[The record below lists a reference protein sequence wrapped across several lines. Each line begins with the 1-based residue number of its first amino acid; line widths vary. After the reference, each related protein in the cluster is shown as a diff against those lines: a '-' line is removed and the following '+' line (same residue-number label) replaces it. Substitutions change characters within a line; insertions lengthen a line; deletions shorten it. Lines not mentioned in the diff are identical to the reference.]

1 MGRAVDSKLFGR
13 PAGRVHSDSQM
24 FFRQWLRRPLGI
36 GAVAPSSRELAE
48 AMARLVPNPPQ
59 GPVIE
64 LGGGTGP
71 VTAALLDAGIPP
83 DQLFVVERE
92 PQLHRHLSLRFPNVR
107 VLCGDAAA
115 LGELLRPLG
124 LRDVAAI
131 VSSLPLLSMKRR
143 VQRAIIAECFAM
155 LAPGAPLIQFT
166 YGLFSPVPRR
176 AFGVTGRPES
186 VVLGNLPPA
195 RVWVYRKRGSDAE
208 SPGAR
213 PGQHAA

>member
-1 MGRAVDSKLFGR
+1 MYTE
-13 PAGRVHSDSQM
+13 SQM
-24 FFRQWLRRPLGI
+24 FFRQWLRNPLRM
-36 GAVAPSSRELAE
+36 GAVVPSSRDLAE

-71 VTAALLDAGIPP
+71 VTAALLEAGIPGH
-83 DQLFVVERE
+83 QLYVVERE
-92 PQLHRHLSLRFPNVR
+92 ATLHRHLAARFPGVH
-107 VLCGDAAA
+107 VLHGDAAHLTA
-115 LGELLRPLG
+115 LLHPLG
-124 LRDVAAI
+124 VTQAAAV
-131 VSSLPLLSMKRR
+131 VSSLPLLSIKRS
-143 VQRAIIAECFAM
+143 VQRAIVEGSFAM

-195 RVWVYRKRGSDAE
+195 RVWVYRKRAALPT
-208 SPGAR
+208 SPPDHADGLRA
-213 PGQHAA
+213 GQDQSATHAA